1 MKLHYYPETDTLYI
15 DLSEKTSTDSK
26 EIAPGVVLDFDGEGN
41 LVGIDIDRA
50 SHVVNLASLEA
61 SELPVGKLQ
70 MQA

>member
-1 MKLHYYPETDTLYI
+1 M
-15 DLSEKTSTDSK
+15 
-26 EIAPGVVLDFDGEGN
+26 APGVVLDFDGEGN

-61 SELPVGKLQ
+61 SALPIGRLQ